1 MKKLFAALTGAPK
14 RSAGLL
20 MLAAAVIVPAVLWA
34 WGPERPLY
42 TVENAAPHVTFNS
55 ITNNQRI
62 GNETNF
68 VRIREAV
75 SGTNFRD
82 DVQLQAGKT
91 YEVMVFYHNNAKSEL
106 NNVIGEDGKPVGV
119 ARNVQARIQMPGRL
133 AAGETA
139 TITGF
144 ISAENAK
151 PAEVWDNARGTTT
164 SAVALRIVPGS
175 AKIASSNGAVNGKSL
190 PNELFTTGTKLGY
203 NSLDGVLPGCNEY
216 SGYITYQFVV
226 DKPDF
231 TIDKQVSVD
240 GGKTWVE
247 SAKTTPGSTIQYRL
261 IYKNTGTVQQDNV
274 ILKDELPTGVT
285 YVPGSSQIANAT
297 TGGTY
302 KATVDG
308 VTGSGGYK
316 IGSFTPSSNNYFKF
330 SAKVGANS
338 TLAKCGDNKLT
349 NKVITYTENGS
360 KSDTADVTVA
370 KDCPPEPP
378 KPKYT
383 CDSLTVNKLE
393 RTKFEFTTAY
403 TVQNATFKNVT
414 YVVRNASGAEI
425 YRGTNNV
432 YTQTTP
438 GAYTVQAIVTVTV
451 DGKDKEVTSDKCK
464 ATFKVDQPPATPTYT
479 CDNLTVK
486 KLERTKFEFST
497 AYTVQNAT
505 FKNVTYVVK
514 NAAGTEV
521 YRGQNNT
528 FSTETVGVYTVESFV
543 TVTVNGTDKTVT
555 GAKCKGTFEVTKKP
569 VEPKPGVQIEKK
581 VDGVK
586 QKTVA
591 INQEF
596 TYQLTIKNTGN
607 VDLKDVK
614 VTDPAPATVQFISA
628 DKGTIANNAWSYTIP
643 ELKIGQSVNVTI
655 KAKATK
661 TNLTGIKNT
670 ACVDAPQV
678 PGTPDD
684 CDDATIVVPPTPVPG
699 VEIDKKVDGI
709 EHKKVT
715 VNQEFTYQIVVR
727 NTGTMTLKNVKVTDN
742 APANVQ
748 FIAADKGTIVD
759 NKWSYVV
766 PELKVNESVSFAI
779 KAKVTKE
786 VEGIIK
792 NTACVDAEEVPGTP
806 DDCDDATVE
815 VPKTPVDTDIKVCEV
830 ATKTIITI
838 KKSEFDETKHTKD
851 LSKCAE
857 TPTTPEVPTELP
869 TTGLSEGIMAF
880 VGLGSLVASV
890 TYYAISRRGLGNL

>member
-1 MKKLFAALTGAPK
+1 MKKLFAALTNAPK

-34 WGPERPLY
+34 WGPGRPLY
-42 TVENAAPHVTFNS
+42 TIENAAPHVTFNS
-55 ITNNQRI
+55 ITNHQDI
-62 GNETNF
+62 KDETNF

-91 YEVMVFYHNNAKSEL
+91 YEVMVFYHNNAKQEL
-106 NNVIGEDGKPVGV
+106 NDVIGEDGHPVGV
-119 ARNVQARIQMPGRL
+119 ARNAQARVQMPGRL

-144 ISAENAK
+144 ISADNAK
-151 PAEVWDNARGTTT
+151 PREVWDNARATTT
-164 SAVALRIVPGS
+164 DGAVALRIVPGS
-175 AKIASSNGAVNGKSL
+175 AKIASSNGAVKGKTL
-190 PNELFTTGTKLGY
+190 PNELFTTGTQLGF
-203 NSLDGVLPGCNEY
+203 NQLDGVLPGCNKY
-216 SGYITYQFVV
+216 SGYITFRFTV

-231 TIDKQVSVD
+231 TLDKQVSVD
-240 GGKTWVE
+240 GGKTWTE

-274 ILKDELPTGVT
+274 ILKDELPAGVT

-297 TGGTY
+297 TGGAY
-302 KATVDG
+302 KSTVDG
-308 VTGSGGYK
+308 ITGSGGYK
-316 IGSFTPSSNNYFKF
+316 IGSFTPGSNNYFKF

-349 NKVITYTENGS
+349 NKVIAYTENGS
-360 KSDTADVTVA
+360 KSDTADVTVR
-370 KDCPPEPP
+370 KDCPPTPQ
-378 KPKYT
+378 PKYT
-383 CDSLTVNKLE
+383 CDSLTVKKLE

-403 TVQNATFKNVT
+403 TVENATFKH
-414 YVVRNASGAEI
+414 
-425 YRGTNNV
+425 
-432 YTQTTP
+432 
-438 GAYTVQAIVTVTV
+438 
-451 DGKDKEVTSDKCK
+451 
-464 ATFKVDQPPATPTYT
+464 
-479 CDNLTVK
+479 
-486 KLERTKFEFST
+486 
-497 AYTVQNAT
+497 
-505 FKNVTYVVK
+505 VTYVVK

-521 YRGQNNT
+521 YRGQNRVFT
-528 FSTETVGVYTVESFV
+528 TETAGTYTVEAFV
-543 TVTVNGTDKTVT
+543 TVTVNGADKTVT
-555 GAKCKGTFEVTKKP
+555 SAKCKGTFEVTKKP
-569 VEPKPGVQIEKK
+569 VEPKPGVTITKK
-581 VDGVK
+581 VDGEDR
-586 QKTVA
+586 KTVA

-596 TYQLTIKNTGN
+596 TYQLTVKNTGN
-607 VDLKDVK
+607 VTLTNVK
-614 VTDPAPATVQFISA
+614 VTDAAPAGVQFISA
-628 DKGTIANNAWSYTIP
+628 DKGVISNNAWSYTIP
-643 ELKIGQSVNVTI
+643 ELKVGESINFAI

-661 TNLTGIKNT
+661 SNLTGIKNT

-699 VEIDKKVDGI
+699 VKIDKKVDGV

-727 NTGTMTLKNVKVTDN
+727 NTGTMDLKDVKVSDN

-748 FIAADKGTIVD
+748 FISANAGTLVD
-759 NKWSYVV
+759 NKWNHVI
-766 PELKVNESVSFAI
+766 PELKAGQSVSFAI

-792 NTACVDAEEVPGTP
+792 NTACVDATEVPGTP

-815 VPKTPVDTDIKVCEV
+815 VPKTPTPPVDEDIKVCDLE
-830 ATKTIITI
+830 TKTIITI
-838 KKSEFDETKHTKD
+838 KKSEFDETKHTED

-857 TPTTPEVPTELP
+857 APTPEVPTELP

-880 VGLGSLVASV
+880 AGLGSLALSV
-890 TYYAISRRGLGNL
+890 TYYAISRRSLGNL